1 MTSYSQLGQDLDVL
15 KLYSNKQIGTF
26 IEIGASDGKILSN
39 TYLLEQMGWT
49 GICVE
54 PIPEKFELL
63 QKNRKS
69 INVNKAV
76 YNVSGQDINFTVA
89 LESLLSGITSE
100 IDTHRSVITTG
111 TSISIKTITL
121 NDLIQEHGLPNFI
134 EYLSLDTEGS
144 EYTILKAVDFSKY
157 TFGTIHVE
165 HNGRM
170 PKRQYIRSLL
180 TSNGYTFLQEKLWDD
195 YYVHNSLIPPKKII
209 RASIPKFFWSK
220 KFSGIN

>member
-15 KLYSNKQIGTF
+15 KLYSNKQTGTF

-134 EYLSLDTEGS
+134 EYL
-144 EYTILKAVDFSKY
+144 FSKY

-170 PKRQYIRSLL
+170 PKRQYIQSLL

>member
-15 KLYSNKQIGTF
+15 KLYSNKQTGTF

-89 LESLLSGITSE
+89 L
-100 IDTHRSVITTG
+100 
-111 TSISIKTITL
+111 
-121 NDLIQEHGLPNFI
+121 
-134 EYLSLDTEGS
+134 
-144 EYTILKAVDFSKY
+144 
-157 TFGTIHVE
+157 
-165 HNGRM
+165 
-170 PKRQYIRSLL
+170 
-180 TSNGYTFLQEKLWDD
+180 
-195 YYVHNSLIPPKKII
+195 
-209 RASIPKFFWSK
+209 
-220 KFSGIN
+220 